1 MTMRRLGWVILLC
14 VSVDFSNP
22 MLPGSVRFDPSE
34 SIEAVHGGIAA
45 PISVPSPLLAGQPD
59 PRELPQRSWIVQP
72 GSIRVATLWPRW
84 FLAVRPVRHQ
94 PEDLTAAFPAEDH

>member
-1 MTMRRLGWVILLC
+1 MTMPRLVWVILLC

-34 SIEAVHGGIAA
+34 SIEAVHGGTAA
-45 PISVPSPLLAGQPD
+45 PISAPSLLLARQPD
-59 PRELPQRSWIVQP
+59 RRELPQRLWIVQSGP
-72 GSIRVATLWPRW
+72 TPLANFGRRR

-94 PEDLTAAFPAEDH
+94 PDDLTAAFPAEDH